1 MQEETQ
7 KFFSPYAVWTRLP
20 APAPTPVSTESD
32 SGSSA
37 SGSGSSSSS
46 SASVSVVGGEG
57 EVEKG
62 GDNLMSVV
70 GDAVDAYVRTYTS
83 LLSSTV
89 MSGHSE
95 SSTHSASNIA
105 GESGSRSSSSGSV
118 SGESGSGSGSIDEDF
133 LRQYL
138 TYRTVKD
145 PAKRLLV
152 GAFGGEW
159 TERVL
164 REVMF
169 PMSESEGTAA
179 VAVSAG
185 ETNTATTTVTA
196 SATATIKERASVV
209 PPVVT
214 FVTGN
219 AKKLEEVDYILKTY
233 ETPFKLISE
242 KVSVC
247 TV

>member
-20 APAPTPVSTESD
+20 APAPAPVSTESSS
-32 SGSSA
+32 SGSASA
-37 SGSGSSSSS
+37 GGSSSSS
-46 SASVSVVGGEG
+46 SASGSVSVVGGEG
-57 EVEKG
+57 
-62 GDNLMSVV
+62 GDNLMNVV

-89 MSGHSE
+89 ISGHSE
-95 SSTHSASNIA
+95 SSSHSASNSA
-105 GESGSRSSSSGSV
+105 SG
-118 SGESGSGSGSIDEDF
+118 SGSGSGSIDEDF

>member
-89 MSGHSE
+89 VSE
-95 SSTHSASNIA
+95 SSSH
-105 GESGSRSSSSGSV
+105 SSGSV

-242 KVSVC
+242 KVSLC